1 MSEFKV
7 GDCVV
12 YKDSNKYK
20 NHLFKVVDVED
31 GIAIAIEAGQECF
44 VYFPDMRLAKEQE
57 IAAGHRIDTPTLPE
71 PVGSLQ
77 ELHPEFAKVLHENF
91 LELLGDD
98 FPIENHISPSCQS
111 RDV

>member
-31 GIAIAIEAGQECF
+31 GIAIAVEAGQECF
-44 VYFPDMRLAKEQE
+44 VYFPDMRLAEDTE
-57 IAAGHRIDTPTLPE
+57 IAAGYRID
-71 PVGSLQ
+71 
-77 ELHPEFAKVLHENF
+77 NDM
-91 LELLGDD
+91 GDD
-98 FPIENHISPSCQS
+98 SHIENHISPHCKTIGEQS
-111 RDV
+111 